1 MVYDIVL
8 IWLCFDLQLVEE
20 FLRVKRFMLY
30 ASSRV
35 ISGAEHWLVACFRH
49 SVLRCDWP
57 LELLMSFDVVPV
69 QLFTRSIER

>member
-20 FLRVKRFMLY
+20 LLRVKRFMLY

-35 ISGAEHWLVACFRH
+35 ISRAEHWLVACLRH
-49 SVLRCDWP
+49 SVL
-57 LELLMSFDVVPV
+57 
-69 QLFTRSIER
+69 